1 MSDRGTTLAEPA
13 VAGVDVIV
21 VTWNSRA
28 LTIRCLEH
36 LERQTVRHR
45 VIVVDND
52 SSDGTADEIRARW
65 PEVTVLVN
73 PENVG
78 FGRANNRG
86 AELGSGEAIV
96 LVNSDLFVEPEFL
109 ERIVEPLAA
118 DPSIGQVAGLTL
130 MPGDGP
136 EVIDSAGV
144 RLDRMLA
151 GFNHLRHEP
160 ASTALTPPRAP
171 SVPSGAA
178 VAYRRSAYEAVG
190 GFDEHLFAYGED
202 VDLGLRIA
210 NAGWGCVLA
219 PGARGVHL
227 GGASMSRVSNFQ
239 RRYGGTSRGFLLR
252 RYDVGA
258 LALVQ
263 AALTELLVLAVDF
276 ARHRTLDA
284 ARGRLLGWRLARS
297 CGPRLPV
304 PDGAVDHSVGPVRSL
319 QLRNQQ

>member
-1 MSDRGTTLAEPA
+1 MSDRGPST
-13 VAGVDVIV
+13 VDPVVNGIDVVV

-36 LERQTVRHR
+36 LERQTVRHH

-52 SSDGTADEIRARW
+52 SSDGTADEIRRRW

-73 PENVG
+73 DENVG

-86 AELGSGEAIV
+86 AQLGSSEAIV

-109 ERIVEPLAA
+109 EQIVTPLAA
-118 DPSIGQVAGLTL
+118 SERVGQVAGLTL

-144 RLDRMLA
+144 QLDRMLC

-160 ASTALTPPRAP
+160 AAAAVGGRPA
-171 SVPSGAA
+171 VPSGAA
-178 VAYRRSAYEAVG
+178 VAYRRDAYEAVG

-210 NAGWGCVLA
+210 GAGWECVLA
-219 PGARGVHL
+219 PAARGVHL
-227 GGASMSRVSNFQ
+227 GGASMQRVSDFQ
-239 RRYGGTSRGFLLR
+239 RLYSGTSRGFLLR
-252 RYDVGA
+252 RYDVGVAA
-258 LALVQ
+258 LLQ
-263 AALTELLVLAVDF
+263 AAVTEVVVVAVDLL
-276 ARHRTLDA
+276 RNRSLHA
-284 ARGRLLGWRLARS
+284 ARGRLLGWRLAQS

-304 PDGAVDHSVGPVRSL
+304 PPGVVDRSVGFFRSL
-319 QLRNQQ
+319 RLRQAQ